1 MKCYN
6 VTCLHS
12 LMLLVLLQEQISGSL
27 LLCGW
32 DSSSVLVWD
41 QEKTIAT
48 VNKGKKIKWNQEI
61 RIKSKHE
68 NKNPDEFAEIIRGF

>member
-1 MKCYN
+1 M
-6 VTCLHS
+6 
-12 LMLLVLLQEQISGSL
+12 
-27 LLCGW
+27 
-32 DSSSVLVWD
+32 LVWD

-48 VNKGKKIKWNQEI
+48 ANKGKKIKWNQEI